1 MLKVSER
8 CTAELQAPRVSVNA
22 CQLGVG
28 FAMSSSVVVSFSP
41 ELRRPGMGTKELLE
55 SRRNEILDLAATY
68 GAKNIRVFGSVARG
82 EGGPG
87 SDVDLL
93 VDMEKGRNLLDL
105 VGFWQDLEELLGCR
119 VDVITDGGIS
129 PYLRERI
136 YAEALPL

>member
-1 MLKVSER
+1 
-8 CTAELQAPRVSVNA
+8 
-22 CQLGVG
+22 
-28 FAMSSSVVVSFSP
+28 
-41 ELRRPGMGTKELLE
+41 MGTQELLE
-55 SRRNEILDLAATY
+55 SRQNEILGLAATY
-68 GAKNIRVFGSVARG
+68 DAKNVRVFGSVARG

>member
-1 MLKVSER
+1 
-8 CTAELQAPRVSVNA
+8 
-22 CQLGVG
+22 
-28 FAMSSSVVVSFSP
+28 
-41 ELRRPGMGTKELLE
+41 MGIKELLE
-55 SRRNEILDLAATY
+55 SRRNEILDLAGRY
-68 GAKNIRVFGSVARG
+68 GAKNVRIFGSAARG
-82 EGGPG
+82 EGGPA

-119 VDVITDGGIS
+119 VDVITDGGMS

>member
-1 MLKVSER
+1 M
-8 CTAELQAPRVSVNA
+8 
-22 CQLGVG
+22 
-28 FAMSSSVVVSFSP
+28 
-41 ELRRPGMGTKELLE
+41 GMKELLE
-55 SRRNEILDLAATY
+55 SRRNEILDLAVGH
-68 GAKNIRVFGSVARG
+68 GAKNLRVFGSAARG
-82 EGGPG
+82 EGGPA

-136 YAEALPL
+136 YAEAIPL

>member
-1 MLKVSER
+1 
-8 CTAELQAPRVSVNA
+8 
-22 CQLGVG
+22 
-28 FAMSSSVVVSFSP
+28 
-41 ELRRPGMGTKELLE
+41 MGTKELLE

-68 GAKNIRVFGSVARG
+68 GAKNIRVFGSVVRG

-93 VDMEKGRNLLDL
+93 VDMEKGRNLPDL

>member
-1 MLKVSER
+1 
-8 CTAELQAPRVSVNA
+8 
-22 CQLGVG
+22 
-28 FAMSSSVVVSFSP
+28 
-41 ELRRPGMGTKELLE
+41 MGIKELLE
-55 SRRNEILDLAATY
+55 SRRNEILDLAGRY
-68 GAKNIRVFGSVARG
+68 GAKNIRVFGSAARG
-82 EGGPG
+82 EGGPA

-136 YAEALPL
+136 YAEAIPL

>member
-1 MLKVSER
+1 
-8 CTAELQAPRVSVNA
+8 
-22 CQLGVG
+22 
-28 FAMSSSVVVSFSP
+28 
-41 ELRRPGMGTKELLE
+41 MGTKELLE

-129 PYLRERI
+129 PYLRERV